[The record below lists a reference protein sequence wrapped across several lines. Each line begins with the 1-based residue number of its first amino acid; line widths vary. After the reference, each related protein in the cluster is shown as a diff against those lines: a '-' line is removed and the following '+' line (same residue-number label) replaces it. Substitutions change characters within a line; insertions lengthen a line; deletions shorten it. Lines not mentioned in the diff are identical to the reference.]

1 MKKYINQEIN
11 DLVVNESR
19 SIKFSL
25 KKIQKN
31 GFGSV
36 FIIDNKKKLLG
47 IMTDGDIRKAIIKG
61 GMLGDAIRNYYN
73 NKVKYLPYNSN
84 NQTIQ
89 NLLSNKIKIIPL
101 VNEKKII
108 VDFATADR
116 IKKIP
121 IFIKLPRIDEINY
134 YEELIRPIKK
144 FPDVGVVLSNTL
156 PIDDKRLKV
165 GKGGK
170 SGSSL
175 FESTLKILRYVRKS
189 HPEIVIMCSGGIS
202 SSEQAKILLN
212 EGANALQIYTSLVY
226 KGPGIIK
233 ELNNSLLNN

>member
-1 MKKYINQEIN
+1 M
-11 DLVVNESR
+11 
-19 SIKFSL
+19 
-25 KKIQKN
+25 
-31 GFGSV
+31 
-36 FIIDNKKKLLG
+36 
-47 IMTDGDIRKAIIKG
+47 
-61 GMLGDAIRNYYN
+61 
-73 NKVKYLPYNSN
+73 
-84 NQTIQ
+84 
-89 NLLSNKIKIIPL
+89 
-101 VNEKKII
+101 
-108 VDFATADR
+108 
-116 IKKIP
+116 P

-144 FPDVGVVLSNTL
+144 FLDVGVVLSNTL

-170 SGSSL
+170 SGASL

-202 SSEQAKILLN
+202 TSEQARILLN

-233 ELNNSLLNN
+233 ELNDGLLNNGI